1 MQKNLITCTCTC
13 SWWAR

>member
-13 SWWAR
+13 SW